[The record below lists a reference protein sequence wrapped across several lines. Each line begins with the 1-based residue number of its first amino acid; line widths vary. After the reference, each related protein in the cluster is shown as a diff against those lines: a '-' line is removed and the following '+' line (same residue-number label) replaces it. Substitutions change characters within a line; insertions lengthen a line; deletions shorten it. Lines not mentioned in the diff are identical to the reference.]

1 MKKRLR
7 SICSFSYSEL
17 KANIDILLRPNGIPI
32 EKVQNFARFCYRFM
46 DGYRKGL
53 SGPILDYTLRKCKS
67 HRTIPQSIIDEVQGD
82 GGKSFR
88 EYLKKRGSRR
98 IHKAT

>member
-7 SICSFSYSEL
+7 SICSLSYSEL
-17 KANIDILLRPNGIPI
+17 KASTDILLRPSGTPI
-32 EKVQNFARFCYRFM
+32 EKVQNFARLCYRFM

-53 SGPILDYTLRKCKS
+53 SGPTLDYTLRKCKS
-67 HRTIPQSIIDEVQGD
+67 HRTIPQSTTDEVQGD
-82 GGKSFR
+82 GEKSFR
-88 EYLKKRGSRR
+88 EYLKKRGSRS